1 MIRVAVVDDQ
11 HLFRQGLC
19 ALIKSIERFEL
30 VAEAENGHI
39 LLEQL
44 KQWPHLPDI
53 ILMDMNMP
61 GLNGVELNIILQRD
75 YPAIKVMVLT
85 VHNQERYIR
94 KMTEAG
100 ASGYLIKDCT
110 ADELVLAIETVY
122 RTGFYFNLQTLKALQ
137 QSLRQKD
144 TAIRNINHIPI
155 ELTARELEVL
165 QLICAEL
172 TAPEIAAKLFLSTR
186 TVEGHRNSMLV
197 KTGCRNTAGLVIF
210 AVRYGLFE
218 VGF

>member
-1 MIRVAVVDDQ
+1 MIRIAVVDDQ

-19 ALIKSIERFEL
+19 VLIKSIGRFEL
-30 VAEAENGHI
+30 VAEAENGRI

-44 KQWPHLPDI
+44 KQLPTLPDI
-53 ILMDMNMP
+53 VLIDMNMP
-61 GLNGVELNIILQRD
+61 ELNGVELNDILQRD
-75 YPAIKVMVLT
+75 YPVVKVIVLT

-110 ADELVLAIETVY
+110 ADELVLAIETVH
-122 RTGFYFNLQTLKALQ
+122 RTGFYFNVHALKALQ
-137 QSLRQKD
+137 QSLRQKS
-144 TAIRNINHIPI
+144 TAIRNINNIPI
-155 ELTARELEVL
+155 ELTERELEVL
-165 QLICAEL
+165 QLICHEF
-172 TAPEIAAKLFLSTR
+172 TNPEIAVKLFLSIR
-186 TVEGHRNSMLV
+186 TIEGHRNSLLA

-210 AVRYGLFE
+210 AIRYGLFE